1 MNNPTSV
8 SQQTL
13 RPRPADTFVQTP
25 FVHELTGRAMAY
37 IAAGFP
43 VHFRGPAGSGKT
55 TLAIHVASQ
64 FARPLMLMMGDDE
77 FNTSD
82 LVGKERGF
90 RRHKVV
96 DNYVHSVLKTEE
108 NMTQHWVSNRLTI
121 ACQEG
126 FTLVYDEFTRSR
138 PEANNVLLSVLEE
151 RLLVLPSTPNK
162 NGYVRVHPEFR
173 ALFTSNPEDY
183 VGVHKSQ
190 DALLDRMITIDVEYF
205 DRETEIA
212 ITSARANL
220 PRVYAE
226 RIVDLVRG
234 FRASGQYEI
243 KPTVRKCLMIGK
255 VMSVRKARP
264 LATDHVFQQICL
276 DVLGSEPM
284 FSDDPAVRSSQQR
297 KLIENLLDETCPPDG
312 LPTLEE
318 LEWPVEL
325 PTEAVTG
332 ASRSEAPDWRPA
344 EANGTSNAPAL
355 PELVRPAVQAPVGD
369 QQQGMAGA

>member
-1 MNNPTSV
+1 M
-8 SQQTL
+8 SQQPTPAVQQIL
-13 RPRPADTFVQTP
+13 RPRATTSFVQTP
-25 FVHELTGRAMAY
+25 FVQELTERSLAY
-37 IAAGFP
+37 IRAGFP

-64 FARPLMLMMGDDE
+64 LERPVMLMTGDDE

-90 RRHKVV
+90 RRRKVV
-96 DNYVHSVLKTEE
+96 DNFVHSVLKTEE
-108 NMTQHWVSNRLTI
+108 NMTQHWVSNRLTV

-162 NGYVRVHPEFR
+162 NGYIRVHPDFR

-190 DALLDRMITIDVEYF
+190 DALLDRMITIDLEYF
-205 DRETEIA
+205 DRETEVE
-212 ITSARANL
+212 ITSLRADL
-220 PRVYAE
+220 PVPYAE

-255 VMSVRKARP
+255 VMAVRGAQPSVADK
-264 LATDHVFQQICL
+264 VFRQICL
-276 DVLGSEPM
+276 DVLGTEPM
-284 FSDDPAVRSSQQR
+284 FSDDPAVRGSQQR
-297 KLIENLLDETCPPDG
+297 RTIENLIEEVCPPTP
-312 LPTLEE
+312 LPPLEE
-318 LEWPVEL
+318 FQPQNRTNNGYASVMPEFQPLPALEEGVEL
-325 PTEAVTG
+325 LAHIEV
-332 ASRSEAPDWRPA
+332 SQR
-344 EANGTSNAPAL
+344 
-355 PELVRPAVQAPVGD
+355 
-369 QQQGMAGA
+369 

>member
-1 MNNPTSV
+1 MTQQPTSGAP
-8 SQQTL
+8 QLL
-13 RPRPADTFVQTP
+13 RPQATSTFVETP
-25 FVHELTGRAMAY
+25 FVRELTERSLAY
-37 IAAGFP
+37 ISAGFP

-55 TLAIHVASQ
+55 TLALHVASQ
-64 FARPLMLMMGDDE
+64 LGRPLMLMTGDDE

-90 RRHKVV
+90 RRRRVV
-96 DNYVHSVLKTEE
+96 DNFVHSVLKTEE
-108 NMTQHWVSNRLTI
+108 NMTQQWVSNRLTV

-162 NGYVRVHPEFR
+162 NGYVRVHPDFR

-190 DALLDRMITIDVEYF
+190 DALLDRMITIDLEYF
-205 DRETEIA
+205 DRDTEVA
-212 ITSARANL
+212 ITAARAHL
-220 PRVYAE
+220 PVAYAA

-255 VMSVRKARP
+255 VMSIRNAFPSAVDPIFR
-264 LATDHVFQQICL
+264 QICL
-276 DVLGSEPM
+276 DVLGTEPM
-284 FSDDPAVRSSQQR
+284 FTDDPAVRGSQQR
-297 KLIENLLDETCPPDG
+297 RTIESLIDEHCAPETLPSPEEVLLSEANSGIEAETDGYLSPEITVTETIGNVQVMGDLRLVENLN
-312 LPTLEE
+312 
-318 LEWPVEL
+318 
-325 PTEAVTG
+325 G
-332 ASRSEAPDWRPA
+332 A
-344 EANGTSNAPAL
+344 
-355 PELVRPAVQAPVGD
+355 
-369 QQQGMAGA
+369 

>member
-1 MNNPTSV
+1 M
-8 SQQTL
+8 SQQPTPVVQQIL
-13 RPRPADTFVQTP
+13 RPRATPNFVETP
-25 FVHELTGRAMAY
+25 FVRELTERALAY
-37 IAAGFP
+37 IRAGFP

-64 FARPLMLMMGDDE
+64 LDRPVMLMTGDDE

-90 RRHKVV
+90 RRRKVV
-96 DNYVHSVLKTEE
+96 DNFVHSVLKTEE
-108 NMTQHWVSNRLTI
+108 NMTQHWVSNRLTV

-151 RLLVLPSTPNK
+151 RLLVLPSTPSK
-162 NGYVRVHPEFR
+162 SGYIRVHDGFR

-190 DALLDRMITIDVEYF
+190 DALLDRMITIDLEYF
-205 DRETEIA
+205 DRETEVE
-212 ITSARANL
+212 ITSMRADL
-220 PRVYAE
+220 PQAYAE

-255 VMSVRKARP
+255 VMAVRGAQP
-264 LATDHVFQQICL
+264 SAADPVFRQICL
-276 DVLGSEPM
+276 DVLGTEPM
-284 FSDDPAVRSSQQR
+284 FSDDPAVRGSQQR
-297 KLIENLLDETCPPDG
+297 RTIESLIEETCPPTP
-312 LPTLEE
+312 LPPLAEFERRHSSTNGYPSSAADFPTSPVLEE
-318 LEWPVEL
+318 GVEL
-325 PTEAVTG
+325 LAHIEVT
-332 ASRSEAPDWRPA
+332 AR
-344 EANGTSNAPAL
+344 
-355 PELVRPAVQAPVGD
+355 
-369 QQQGMAGA
+369 